1 MKARLPQGY
10 QNKGMG
16 NMNNMVRQ
24 AQKMQEDIQ
33 AVQEKLEQTEFTE
46 TAGGGMVE
54 LTMTGGRVLKSIKI
68 NPEIVDKDDIE
79 SLQDVIVAGVNAII
93 TKIDDENAKE
103 MENAFAPKITTVS
116 AKIPPARL
124 PSKAMNKDSSKNS
137 IRI

>member
-24 AQKMQEDIQ
+24 AQKMQENIQ
-33 AVQEKLEQTEFTE
+33 VVQERLEQTEYTE

-54 LTMTGGRVLKSIKI
+54 LTMTGGRELKSIKI

-79 SLQDVIVAGVNAII
+79 SLQDVIIAGVNAVLK
-93 TKIDDENAKE
+93 KIDEEGAKE
-103 MENAFAPKITTVS
+103 MEKVTGG
-116 AKIPPARL
+116 
-124 PSKAMNKDSSKNS
+124 MNFPGLF
-137 IRI
+137 

>member
-10 QNKGMG
+10 SNKGMG

-33 AVQEKLEQTEFTE
+33 AVQDRLEQTDFTE

-54 LTMTGGRVLKSIKI
+54 LTMTGGRVLKEIKI

-79 SLQDVIVAGVNAII
+79 ELQDIIIAGVNAIL
-93 TKIDDENAKE
+93 TKIDDESAKE
-103 MENAFAPKITTVS
+103 MEKVTGGVS
-116 AKIPPARL
+116 FPGL
-124 PSKAMNKDSSKNS
+124 F
-137 IRI
+137 

>member
-33 AVQEKLEQTEFTE
+33 VVQDRLEQTEFTE

-79 SLQDVIVAGVNAII
+79 SLEDVIVAGVNAII
-93 TKIDDENAKE
+93 AKIDDESTKE
-103 MENAFAPKITTVS
+103 MEKVTGGVS
-116 AKIPPARL
+116 FPGL
-124 PSKAMNKDSSKNS
+124 F
-137 IRI
+137 

>member
-93 TKIDDENAKE
+93 TKIDDERAKE
-103 MENAFAPKITTVS
+103 MEKVTGGVS
-116 AKIPPARL
+116 L
-124 PSKAMNKDSSKNS
+124 PGLF
-137 IRI
+137 

>member
-33 AVQEKLEQTEFTE
+33 VVQEKLEQTEFTE

-54 LTMTGGRVLKSIKI
+54 LTMTGGRVLKEIKI

-79 SLQDVIVAGVNAII
+79 SLQDVIVAGVNAIL
-93 TKIDDENAKE
+93 TKIDDESAKE
-103 MENAFAPKITTVS
+103 MEKVTGGVS
-116 AKIPPARL
+116 FPGL
-124 PSKAMNKDSSKNS
+124 F
-137 IRI
+137 

>member
-10 QNKGMG
+10 SNKGMG

-33 AVQEKLEQTEFTE
+33 AVQDRLEQTDFTE

-54 LTMTGGRVLKSIKI
+54 LTMTGGRVLKEIKI

-79 SLQDVIVAGVNAII
+79 ELQDIIVAGVNAIL
-93 TKIDDENAKE
+93 TKIDDESAKE
-103 MENAFAPKITTVS
+103 MEKVTGGVS
-116 AKIPPARL
+116 FPGL
-124 PSKAMNKDSSKNS
+124 F
-137 IRI
+137 

>member
-1 MKARLPQGY
+1 MKARLPRGY

-33 AVQEKLEQTEFTE
+33 VVQERLEQTEYTE

-54 LTMTGGRVLKSIKI
+54 LTMTGGRELKSIKI

-79 SLQDVIVAGVNAII
+79 SLQDVIIAGVNAVLK
-93 TKIDDENAKE
+93 KIDEEGAKE
-103 MENAFAPKITTVS
+103 MEKVTGG
-116 AKIPPARL
+116 
-124 PSKAMNKDSSKNS
+124 MNFPGLF
-137 IRI
+137 